1 MAKLELRRSRRSG
14 AIMKTILRIAAL
26 AGGVFGLATIG
37 FAQTAA
43 PAPPAPPSPTPT
55 GTAPPLQA
63 AASDGTMLLTVFMR
77 HDQSKNLK
85 EINETIAKNGYF
97 DQFPPPGVEVVSWYV
112 VMGVGAD
119 RDPEAAAR
127 KAARGQRG
135 ARKHHLGPL
144 PDGLLS
150 DLRLQAVGR
159 AAKADD
165 AGATAVSMSP

>member
-1 MAKLELRRSRRSG
+1 
-14 AIMKTILRIAAL
+14 MKTILRIAAL

-63 AASDGTMLLTVFMR
+63 AAGDGTMLLTVFMR

-97 DQFPPPGVEVVSWYV
+97 DQFPSPGVEVVSWYV
-112 VMGVGAD
+112 VMGIGQIVTLKLP
-119 RDPEAAAR
+119 PEKLR
-127 KAARGQRG
+127 EVNVV
-135 ARKHHLGPL
+135 LENTIWGPYRTDFYPTYDYKQL
-144 PDGLLS
+144 AEQQKQMMRTRP
-150 DLRLQAVGR
+150 R
-159 AAKADD
+159 
-165 AGATAVSMSP
+165 